1 MTTSALTFK
10 GGKKPTVDLN
20 VDICARLLAS
30 DHWTRWVHWDHRD
43 GQVLASQR
51 LKVTGSRGS
60 WPGCSSLTHGFT
72 SSVLP
77 LCFLI
82 AVVSALLPQ
91 RR

>member
-1 MTTSALTFK
+1 M
-10 GGKKPTVDLN
+10 VDLN
-20 VDICARLLAS
+20 VDIRARLLAS
-30 DHWTRWVHWDHRD
+30 DHWTCWVQPTVHWDHHD
-43 GQVLASQR
+43 VQVPASQR
-51 LKVTGSRGS
+51 LKVTERRGS